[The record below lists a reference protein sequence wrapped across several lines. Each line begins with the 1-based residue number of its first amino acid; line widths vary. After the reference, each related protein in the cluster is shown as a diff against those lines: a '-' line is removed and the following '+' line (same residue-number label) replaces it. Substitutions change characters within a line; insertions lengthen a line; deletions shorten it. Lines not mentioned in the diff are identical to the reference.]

1 MKTLAQ
7 LNQYSTSSVV
17 FTDEAL
23 GAGQVLANRYQ
34 INGLLDTAV
43 PVLENIEKLCN
54 ASGSWLSYDIHEG
67 KWGVVIN
74 QSGTSIV
81 SFNDSN
87 IIGNITVSGT
97 GLQDLY
103 NSVKVE
109 FPHRELRDSADF
121 ITIEIPDGDR
131 NPNEFDT
138 TLNISYDVINEPV
151 QADLLGFI
159 ELKQSRVDLVIKFA
173 VDFSYIN
180 LKAGDII
187 DVTDSRFAFSNKLFR
202 IVTITEVQDD
212 EGPLLM
218 EIIALEYDANVYSTA
233 DLFRYTRTD
242 ENGIVT
248 IGSIGVPGTPQVTK
262 YEVDARPR
270 VIIESTAPTG
280 VVEGLEYWL
289 TNDVSEIQDDNRSY
303 TLIATKRP
311 IGGGIY
317 NSGDTVSLDYDQLG
331 TSNFYVKTR
340 GFNATTV
347 GPYSNP
353 SGLAIFTATQLTDAI
368 GPNTKALDALGTI
381 GTLLGVYSL
390 LKGVD
395 ELYQKIANTGSLFT
409 KIFETLKDETGID
422 LTSPE
427 ASVGVPVTV
436 RDEGNLLTTSTR
448 QLNFVGGGVVATA
461 SGDNVTV
468 QIAGGS
474 GGVPNITEI
483 TPNYSPTTGGT
494 SVVITGTNFS
504 GATGV
509 TFDGLTA
516 TNFLL
521 VSDTTIT
528 ATTPANTEGPA
539 NVVVQA
545 FFPSNAFSNFTYLN
559 TATGY
564 LNIIERLPPDRN
576 TFQDPTDGVSSD
588 TAPITGSY
596 FARYGGRPFYG
607 PITVGT
613 GTIKLYKSDGS
624 LVETLNPSDLIITNE
639 VVEFPF
645 ANRTLGTD
653 YYILIDEGVLTYCNL
668 KSREISQPTQWG
680 FNTPLWENTAY
691 SMVSTGT
698 SIFTAS
704 TTILDILPNGIA
716 CPNADLEIQFNRSVG
731 IGSGNVYVKRL
742 SDNVADLTIA
752 VSSAT
757 ATVNGDRM
765 NLGGISS
772 LSFGQTYYVE
782 AEQGIAL
789 GLGDCFASTS
799 SRSAALTGTA
809 QRFTMTNQLL
819 LSSFVVDSDPLT
831 STTTNVNPQTNIGL
845 VFNKTPSFGES
856 GVISLYKSNGSL
868 HQNFDV
874 ETTFAADG
882 TNEIIW
888 ISTSTVWLNPTVD
901 LEIGQTY
908 YVQATVGSITDS
920 CNVQWAGISDTTT
933 VRFTVDAG
941 PSSTSTALT
950 TASTR
955 IELNFDRAIEPGSGS
970 LNIYDQNNNLISSI
984 DSDDPAIG
992 YE

>member
-17 FTDEAL
+17 FTDETL

-54 ASGSWLSYDIHEG
+54 AAGSWLSYDIHEG

-103 NSVKVE
+103 NSVKVQ

-131 NPNEFDT
+131 NPNEFDN

-180 LKAGDII
+180 LKAGDLI

-395 ELYQKIANTGSLFT
+395 ELYQKVANTGSLFT
-409 KIFETLKDETGID
+409 KIFETLKDATGID
-422 LTSPE
+422 LIGPE
-427 ASVGVPVTV
+427 AVPPGPPITI
-436 RDEGNLLTTSTR
+436 RDEGTLIASTATEI
-448 QLNFVGGGVVATA
+448 NFVGDGVTASVTSGTLITVSIDTGGSTPGAGGGVSAGGIVSNSRIYKRQRIPVAYTTA
-461 SGDNVTV
+461 S
-468 QIAGGS
+468 
-474 GGVPNITEI
+474 
-483 TPNYSPTTGGT
+483 
-494 SVVITGTNFS
+494 
-504 GATGV
+504 
-509 TFDGLTA
+509 
-516 TNFLL
+516 
-521 VSDTTIT
+521 
-528 ATTPANTEGPA
+528 
-539 NVVVQA
+539 
-545 FFPSNAFSNFTYLN
+545 
-559 TATGY
+559 
-564 LNIIERLPPDRN
+564 
-576 TFQDPTDGVSSD
+576 
-588 TAPITGSY
+588 
-596 FARYGGRPFYG
+596 
-607 PITVGT
+607 
-613 GTIKLYKSDGS
+613 S
-624 LVETLNPSDLIITNE
+624 LSCVYTCGK
-639 VVEFPF
+639 F
-645 ANRTLGTD
+645 
-653 YYILIDEGVLTYCNL
+653 
-668 KSREISQPTQWG
+668 
-680 FNTPLWENTAY
+680 
-691 SMVSTGT
+691 MVSTLDDTFNIGKDYLRPRIVSPGT
-698 SIFTAS
+698 FEMYLDVTTFNPSVYYSICSTATSGVQLVNQNWGDWIKVNFDGSKTWSYVGLGES
-704 TTILDILPNGIA
+704 TEDDFLLPGCNFGQST
-716 CPNADLEIQFNRSVG
+716 PSPRQYR
-731 IGSGNVYVKRL
+731 
-742 SDNVADLTIA
+742 LTINLSENQIFA
-752 VSSAT
+752 FGVGSLTA
-757 ATVNGDRM
+757 ATV
-765 NLGGISS
+765 
-772 LSFGQTYYVE
+772 
-782 AEQGIAL
+782 
-789 GLGDCFASTS
+789 
-799 SRSAALTGTA
+799 TA
-809 QRFTMTNQLL
+809 VRRT
-819 LSSFVVDSDPLT
+819 
-831 STTTNVNPQTNIGL
+831 
-845 VFNKTPSFGES
+845 
-856 GVISLYKSNGSL
+856 
-868 HQNFDV
+868 
-874 ETTFAADG
+874 
-882 TNEIIW
+882 IIEDD
-888 ISTSTVWLNPTVD
+888 IVSTSTQRINV
-901 LEIGQTY
+901 
-908 YVQATVGSITDS
+908 VGSTSTNFTSYIGTTATDS
-920 CNVQWAGISDTTT
+920 CIQADISIQ
-933 VRFTVDAG
+933 
-941 PSSTSTALT
+941 
-950 TASTR
+950 R
-955 IELNFDRAIEPGSGS
+955 IS
-970 LNIYDQNNNLISSI
+970 
-984 DSDDPAIG
+984 
-992 YE
+992 